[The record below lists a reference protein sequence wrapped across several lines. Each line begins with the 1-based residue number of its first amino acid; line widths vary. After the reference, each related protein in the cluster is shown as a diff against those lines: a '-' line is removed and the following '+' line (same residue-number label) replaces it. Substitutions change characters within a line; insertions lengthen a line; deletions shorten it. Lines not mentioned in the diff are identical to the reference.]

1 MGIGVLGQA
10 AVVDGEGRAAA
21 LASGRQRQL
30 LAALVLRRDAD
41 STPDQLA
48 ELVWG
53 EDQPRDPASAVHTTV
68 SRLRRS
74 LPAGVEVERGP
85 AGYRLVCPPGEL
97 DVLAVEAA
105 LAPGAGLAELDAAL
119 AAWRGEPYADLDH
132 PDATAER
139 ARLGEVRAT
148 LVEARAEALLA
159 AGRHEDAVVALTP
172 HVAEHPTREAPVAT
186 LMRALYAGGRQ
197 GDALA
202 AYRDLR
208 DRLLDE
214 LGVDP
219 SEPLRALEL
228 AVLNQE
234 LPVPAPRSPAVAA
247 PGPPTP
253 PTPPPS
259 SLAPS
264 SAAPPPLPI
273 SSFVGRDEDLAALV
287 ALLHDQ
293 RVVTVVGPG
302 GMGKTR
308 LALHAADHLATGG
321 AEVWW
326 VPLAPLTSGDDLV
339 GAVASALR
347 LPDPGTGVDLAVLA
361 GHLRGRAGLLVL
373 DDAEHVL
380 DAAAGM
386 VEHLV
391 GASGDL
397 RVLVTS
403 RSPLGVDGEHR
414 YALAALEP
422 AAARRL
428 FFDRARATDRARAEA
443 ADDEVVGEIC
453 IRLDGSPL
461 AIELA
466 ASCLVGQDVEGIRRG
481 LDRRFDLLTRG
492 RRTAPERH
500 QSLRAVVDWSF
511 RALDPSLR
519 HDLLALSAFAGSFE
533 AEDAAAVV
541 GAAGAGRLAD
551 LVERS
556 LLTSDP
562 AVAPARFGLQE
573 TLREYLREERSAPEA
588 EADRERHATWA
599 LDLAERAL
607 EGMGGADEPAWIR
620 RLDRTL
626 ADLRQAHRHL
636 LEAGDDERRARLAA
650 DLLHWAWKGRV
661 AEPLAWVEDAAELE
675 PDDPTTAARLRAA
688 VCVVRSGRSDL
699 GPAQEAGR
707 QAVALAAAAP
717 SELARAH
724 YALGDVLL
732 FKGDLDGATEHGLAS
747 YEAAERAGRPVDA
760 VLAAVDVCLAAAYRG
775 QDEEAERW
783 AGRIADAARRSGA
796 PSALGWAA
804 YVDGERLAERDPHA
818 ALTRL
823 EDCLATIDPNQ
834 ARFLAA
840 VCELTHVT
848 TLGRL
853 GETDRV
859 FAELARLLVG
869 WAHDGWWTQAWTGVR
884 ALVGFLPDAGA
895 AEDAAV
901 LVGAVH
907 QQARQVPLFGADA
920 ERIETAWADVRARL
934 GERRAGELEAAGAAL
949 DPVEAV
955 GRAAEVARRLSSS

>member
-10 AVVDGEGRAAA
+10 AVVDGDGHAAA
-21 LASGRQRQL
+21 LPSGRQRQL

-74 LPAGVEVERGP
+74 LPEGVEVERGP

-119 AAWRGEPYADLDH
+119 GAWRGEPYADLDH
-132 PDATAER
+132 PDAAAER

-186 LMRALYAGGRQ
+186 LVRALYAGGRQ

-202 AYRDLR
+202 AYRALR
-208 DRLLDE
+208 ERLLDE

-234 LPVPAPRSPAVAA
+234 LPTPAPDPASAGPAPAAPTTSPPAPLPSPAE
-247 PGPPTP
+247 
-253 PTPPPS
+253 
-259 SLAPS
+259 
-264 SAAPPPLPI
+264 PPPLPI
-273 SSFVGRDEDLAALV
+273 SSFVGREHDLAALV

-347 LPDPGTGVDLAVLA
+347 LPDPGTGVDLAVLV

-380 DAAAGM
+380 DAAAGL
-386 VEHLV
+386 VEHLA

-414 YALAALEP
+414 FALGALEP

-428 FFDRARATDRARAEA
+428 FFDRARATDRARADA

-453 IRLDGSPL
+453 TRLDGSPL

-466 ASCLVGQDVEGIRRG
+466 ASCLVGQDADSIRRG

-533 AEDAAAVV
+533 AEDVAAVA
-541 GAAGAGRLAD
+541 GEAAAGRLAD

-562 AVAPARFGLQE
+562 AAVPARFGLQE
-573 TLREYLREERSAPEA
+573 TLRSYLREERAPPEA
-588 EADRERHATWA
+588 EADRERHTTWA
-599 LDLAERAL
+599 IDLAERAL
-607 EGMGGADEPAWIR
+607 EGMGGADEPLWIR

-636 LEAGDDERRARLAA
+636 LEVGDDERRARLVA

-661 AEPLAWVEDAAELE
+661 VEPLAWVEEAAPLQ
-675 PDDPTTAARLRAA
+675 PSDPTTAARLRSA

-699 GPAQEAGR
+699 GPALEAGR

-732 FKGDLDGATEHGLAS
+732 FRGDLDGATEHGIAS
-747 YEAAERAGRPVDA
+747 YEAAEQAGRPVDA

-775 QDEEAERW
+775 QDDEAERW

-804 YVDGERLAERDPHA
+804 YVDGERLAERDPRA
-818 ALTRL
+818 ALARL
-823 EDCLATIDPNQ
+823 EACLATIDHDQ

-859 FAELARLLVG
+859 FAELSRLLVG

-895 AEDAAV
+895 PEDAAL

-907 QQARQVPLFGADA
+907 EQARRVPLFGADA
-920 ERIETAWADVRARL
+920 ERIDAARAAAREQL
-934 GERRAGELEAAGAAL
+934 GEDRAAALEAEGAAL
-949 DPVEAV
+949 EPGAAI
-955 GRAAEVARRLSSS
+955 GRAAAVARRLSSS